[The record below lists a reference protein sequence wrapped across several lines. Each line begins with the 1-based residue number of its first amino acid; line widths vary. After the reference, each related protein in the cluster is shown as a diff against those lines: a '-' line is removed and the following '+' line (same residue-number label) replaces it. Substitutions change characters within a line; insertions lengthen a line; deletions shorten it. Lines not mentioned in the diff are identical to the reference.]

1 MGVRVL
7 LVDDKDY
14 ELQSLQL
21 LLTAEGYDATGYTD
35 PREALAFLERER
47 VDVIVTDLQMPGM
60 TGIQLSEAAK
70 DMYPDVEV
78 VVVTAFGT
86 IETAVEAMKLGAFH
100 YIVKS
105 PRLGEELLLTLER
118 IQKQL
123 ALKNYVQELEGE
135 VSPEERLVGLVGKSP
150 EMLEVFRLIRS
161 VAPHNTTVLIRGET
175 GTGKGLVARA
185 MHSLSNRR
193 SGPFVV
199 VDCAALP
206 QTLLE
211 SELFGH
217 SKGAFTGAVANR
229 DGKVKSA
236 GTGTVC
242 LDEIGDLPI
251 ASQPKLLRLLE
262 ERVYS
267 AVGSD
272 VELTSDARV
281 IASTNCALEEMVE
294 DNTFRLDL
302 YHRLNVVTLSLPA
315 LRHRRQDL
323 PLLANYM
330 VKRVCRRLEIPEK
343 SIHSDAMATILR
355 YPWPGNVRQL
365 VHAMER
371 AIVVGG
377 ESEIRMGDLPPEV
390 IEGKESPGSV
400 DIPEHERTDSLQTME
415 RRLVSRVLSETGW
428 NIHESSRRLEISRP
442 TLYSKIKKFGLTRDD

>member
-1 MGVRVL
+1 MAMRVL

-14 ELQSLQL
+14 ELQSLKL
-21 LLTAEGYDATGYTD
+21 LLLGEGYEVEGFTD
-35 PREALAFLERER
+35 PLQAIGYLERER
-47 VDVIVTDLQMPGM
+47 VDLIVTDLQMPSM
-60 TGIQLSEAAK
+60 SGIQLSEAAK
-70 DMYPDVEV
+70 DLYPDVEV
-78 VVVTAFGT
+78 IVVTAFGT

-118 IQKQL
+118 LQKQMD
-123 ALKNYVQELEGE
+123 LKSYVQELEGE

-161 VAPHNTTVLIRGET
+161 VAPHNTTILIRGET

-185 MHSLSNRR
+185 IHSVSPRR
-193 SGPFVV
+193 EGPFVV

-217 SKGAFTGAVANR
+217 TKGAFTGAVANR
-229 DGKVKSA
+229 DGKVKAA
-236 GTGTVC
+236 GRGTVC

-272 VELTSDARV
+272 VELSSDARV
-281 IASTNCALEEMVE
+281 IASTNCALEDMVE
-294 DNTFRLDL
+294 DGTFRLDL

-315 LRHRRQDL
+315 LRHRRSDL
-323 PLLANYM
+323 PLLSNYM

-343 SIHSDAMATILR
+343 KIHSDAMAAILK

-377 ESEIRMGDLPPEV
+377 EDEIRVGDLPPEV
-390 IEGKESPGSV
+390 IENREGPGSSALS
-400 DIPEHERTDSLQTME
+400 EHEKTDSLQEME
-415 RRLVSRVLSETGW
+415 RRLVTRVLSETGW
-428 NIHESSRRLEISRP
+428 NIHEASRRLEISRP
-442 TLYSKIKKFGLTRDD
+442 TLYSKIKKFGLTKDD